1 MEEMICIKNIIDA
14 LRIRVLNFSFTIIL
28 LLVSSSIYAQIDR
41 VIIGMDEYGLT
52 EMVLWYDAVH
62 DTSWSELEEYLDITN
77 DNKLSIK
84 ILASTTIEELYR
96 IIKRINS
103 YLENKRLC
111 NRNSFTLQFIIV
123 DGEQKDYIY
132 PPPPPPLIQDSIRH
146 ERLGGGNTLLHH
158 QK

>member
-1 MEEMICIKNIIDA
+1 MICIKNIIGA
-14 LRIRVLNFSFTIIL
+14 LRIRALNFSFTIIL

-84 ILASTTIEELYR
+84 ILASTTIEELYK

-123 DGEQKDYIY
+123 DGDPKDYIY

>member
-1 MEEMICIKNIIDA
+1 MICIKNIIGA

-123 DGEQKDYIY
+123 DGDQKDYIY